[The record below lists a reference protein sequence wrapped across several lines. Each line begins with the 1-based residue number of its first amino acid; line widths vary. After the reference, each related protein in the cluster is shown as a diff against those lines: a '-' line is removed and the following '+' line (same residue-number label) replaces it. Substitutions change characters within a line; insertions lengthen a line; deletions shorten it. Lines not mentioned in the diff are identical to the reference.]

1 MTIVFRDHPL
11 LAQDFMNEEH
21 EAFADMLNEAEQA
34 LLMGGQAM
42 PYLQRLYEH
51 CVSHFAHE
59 EEEMQRYHFAPYPVH
74 KQEHDRVLDMFRRH
88 LVDFESSGNVA
99 PVLEFLL
106 ETIPDWF
113 GQHLKTMDRVTAQFL
128 FQQKGAAA

>member
-21 EAFADMLNEAEQA
+21 EEFANLLNDAEQS
-34 LLMGGQAM
+34 LLMGGRAL
-42 PYLQRLYEH
+42 PYLQHLYDH
-51 CVSHFAHE
+51 CVQHFAHE
-59 EEEMQRYHFAPYPVH
+59 EEEMQNYHFAPYAIH
-74 KQEHDRVLDMFRRH
+74 KEEHERVLEMFRTQ
-88 LVDFESSGNVA
+88 LADFERSGNVA